1 MLLLFA
7 VVFIAAMG
15 VLYAAYGFKKVRE
28 LPEGSSKM
36 SEIAEAIRKGAN
48 TFLLYEYKV
57 LYIAVLVLAV
67 LLAVFLSVS
76 SGIAFVIGTLMSGL
90 AGYVGMQMATF
101 ANVRVTNT
109 AKKTKDIGR
118 TLKVALR
125 GGSVMG
131 LCVSAFAL
139 IGLVIVF
146 FLYRD

>member
-28 LPEGSSKM
+28 LPEGSSRM

-90 AGYVGMQMATF
+90 AGYVGMQMSTF

-125 GGSVMG
+125 GGS
-131 LCVSAFAL
+131 L
-139 IGLVIVF
+139 
-146 FLYRD
+146 